1 MIATES
7 KVLFSSGVS
16 NNIMYASPTDAATV
30 MLLRPCRNAAVKDIE
45 VLMVLRN
52 RRSRFVPG
60 YHVYPGG
67 ILDPEDFEP
76 GIERF
81 CRGIERKKASE
92 LLPDMSRP
100 EKALG
105 AWVAGIRETFE
116 EVGML
121 IARRKDGSPVTIQTQ
136 EERKRFCDYRRA
148 LNTGEMKFHQMLEK
162 EELILP
168 LDRLYYFSHWITPE
182 PLPLRYDVRFF
193 VAEAPSAQA
202 VIHDGVELTE
212 HLWLTPSRALEEYEK
227 GKIGMVLPQIMTL
240 EDVSRFRTV
249 EEAVASAKARR
260 VPANLTKIRRMNGE
274 DVEVMPDGTVFERR
288 PPVYSWPEKQ

>member
-1 MIATES
+1 
-7 KVLFSSGVS
+7 
-16 NNIMYASPTDAATV
+16 MYATPTDAATV

-81 CRGIERKKASE
+81 CRGIERKEASE
-92 LLPDMSRP
+92 ILPDMSRP

-121 IARRKDGSPVTIQTQ
+121 IAIRKDGSPVTIRTEQ
-136 EERKRFCDYRRA
+136 ERKRFCDYRGA
-148 LNTGEMKFHQMLEK
+148 LNKGEMKFHQMLEK
-162 EELILP
+162 EDLLLP
-168 LDRLYYFSHWITPE
+168 LDRLHYFSHWITPE

-193 VAEAPSAQA
+193 VTEAPEAQA

-227 GKIGMVLPQIMTL
+227 GKMGMVLPQIMTL
-240 EDVSRFRTV
+240 EDISRFRTV
-249 EEAVASAKARR
+249 EEAIASATARR
-260 VPANLTKIRRMNGE
+260 VPANLTKIKRINDE

-288 PPVYSWPEKQ
+288 PPVYSWPDKQ

>member
-1 MIATES
+1 
-7 KVLFSSGVS
+7 
-16 NNIMYASPTDAATV
+16 MYATPTDAATV
-30 MLLRPCRNAAVKDIE
+30 MLLRPHGSAAGEDIE

-67 ILDPEDFEP
+67 ILDPEDHAP
-76 GIERF
+76 GIDPY
-81 CRGIERKKASE
+81 CRGIDRQLASE
-92 LLPDMSRP
+92 ILPDMSRP

-121 IARRKDGSPVTIQTQ
+121 IALKRDGSPVTIQTG
-136 EERKRFCDYRRA
+136 EERKRFCDYRKA
-148 LNTGEMKFHQMLEK
+148 LNRGEMKFSEMLEK
-162 EELILP
+162 EALILP
-168 LDRLYYFSHWITPE
+168 LDRLHYFSHWITPE

-193 VAEAPSAQA
+193 VAEAPKAQD
-202 VIHDGVELTE
+202 VIHDGVELTQ
-212 HLWLTPSRALEEYEK
+212 HIWLTPSKALQSYEQ

-240 EDVSRFRTV
+240 VDISRFKTV
-249 EEAVASAKARR
+249 EQAISSTKQRL
-260 VPANLTKIRRMNGE
+260 VPANLTKIRRINDE

-288 PPVYSWPEKQ
+288 PPVYSWPDKSRD

>member
-1 MIATES
+1 
-7 KVLFSSGVS
+7 
-16 NNIMYASPTDAATV
+16 MYATPTDAATV
-30 MLLRPCRNAAVKDIE
+30 MLLRPHQNAVEKDID
-45 VLMVLRN
+45 VLMVMRN

-81 CRGIERKKASE
+81 CQGITRKQASE
-92 LLPDMSRP
+92 ILPDMSRP

-121 IARRKDGSPVTIQTQ
+121 IARRKDGSTVTIQTE

-148 LNTGEMKFHQMLEK
+148 LNKGEMKFSQMLDK
-162 EELILP
+162 EDLILP
-168 LDRLYYFSHWITPE
+168 LDRMHYFSHWITPE

-193 VAEAPSAQA
+193 LAEAPSAQA
-202 VIHDGVELTE
+202 AFHDGVELTE

-240 EDVSRFRTV
+240 EDISRFKTV
-249 EEAVASAKARR
+249 EEALASAKARR
-260 VPANLTKIRRMNGE
+260 VPANLTKIKRIKDE

-288 PPVYSWPEKQ
+288 PPVYSWPTKE

>member
-1 MIATES
+1 
-7 KVLFSSGVS
+7 
-16 NNIMYASPTDAATV
+16 MYATPTDAATV
-30 MLLRPCRNAAVKDIE
+30 MLLRSHGNADTKQVEI
-45 VLMVLRN
+45 LMVLRN
-52 RRSRFVPG
+52 RKSRFVPG

-67 ILDPEDFEP
+67 ILDPEDYEP

-81 CRGIERKKASE
+81 CRGIDRKQASE
-92 LLPDMSRP
+92 ILPDMSRP

-121 IARRKDGSPVTIQTQ
+121 IAERKDGSPVTIRTD
-136 EERKRFCDYRRA
+136 EEKKLFCGYRRA
-148 LNTGEMKFHQMLEK
+148 LNKGEIKFSRMLEI
-162 EELILP
+162 EELFLP
-168 LDRLYYFSHWITPE
+168 LDRLCYFSHWITPE

-193 VAEAPSAQA
+193 VTEAPEGQA

-212 HLWLTPSRALEEYEK
+212 HLWLSPSKALEDYEK

-240 EDVSRFRTV
+240 VDISRFKTV
-249 EEAVASAKARR
+249 EEAVAAARQCR
-260 VPANLTKIRRMNGE
+260 VPANLTKIKRINDE

-288 PPVYSWPEKQ
+288 PPVYSWPDEKQ

>member
-1 MIATES
+1 
-7 KVLFSSGVS
+7 
-16 NNIMYASPTDAATV
+16 MYAMPTDAATV
-30 MLLRPCRNAAVKDIE
+30 MLLRPCRNPAVKDIE

-81 CRGIERKKASE
+81 CRGIERKEASE
-92 LLPDMSRP
+92 ILPDMSRP

-121 IARRKDGSPVTIQTQ
+121 IARRKDGSPVTIRTD

-148 LNTGEMKFHQMLEK
+148 LNKYEMKFSQMLEK
-162 EELILP
+162 EDLILP
-168 LDRLYYFSHWITPE
+168 LDRLHYFSHWITPE

-193 VAEAPSAQA
+193 LAEAPAGQA
-202 VIHDGVELTE
+202 AIHDGMELME
-212 HLWLTPSRALEEYEK
+212 HIWLTPSRALEEYEK

-240 EDVSRFRTV
+240 EDITRFRTV
-249 EEAVASAKARR
+249 EEAIASAKARR
-260 VPANLTKIRRMNGE
+260 VPANLTKIKRINDE
-274 DVEVMPDGTVFERR
+274 DVEVMPDGSVFERR
-288 PPVYSWPEKQ
+288 PPVYSWPSKE

>member
-1 MIATES
+1 
-7 KVLFSSGVS
+7 
-16 NNIMYASPTDAATV
+16 MYATPTDAATV

-67 ILDPEDFEP
+67 ILDPEDYEP

-81 CRGIERKKASE
+81 CKGIDREQASRI
-92 LLPDMSRP
+92 LPDMSLP
-100 EKALG
+100 DKALG

-121 IARRKDGSPVTIQTQ
+121 IAERKDGSPVTILT
-136 EERKRFCDYRRA
+136 EEEKKLFCGYRRA
-148 LNTGEMKFHQMLEK
+148 LNQGRIKFSEMLEK

-168 LDRLYYFSHWITPE
+168 LDRLCYFSHWITPE

-193 VAEAPSAQA
+193 VTEAPAGQA

-212 HLWLTPSRALEEYEK
+212 HLWLSPSRALEEYEK
-227 GKIGMVLPQIMTL
+227 GKMGMVLPQIMTL
-240 EDVSRFRTV
+240 VDISRFKSV
-249 EEAVASAKARR
+249 EQAVAAARQCR
-260 VPANLTKIRRMNGE
+260 VPANLTKIKRMNGE

-288 PPVYSWPEKQ
+288 PPVYSWPDKSRD

>member
-1 MIATES
+1 
-7 KVLFSSGVS
+7 
-16 NNIMYASPTDAATV
+16 MYATPTDAATV

-81 CRGIERKKASE
+81 CRGIERKEASE
-92 LLPDMSRP
+92 ILPNMSRP

-121 IARRKDGSPVTIQTQ
+121 IAIRKDGSPVTIRTEQ
-136 EERKRFCDYRRA
+136 ERKRFCDYRRA
-148 LNTGEMKFHQMLEK
+148 LNKGEMKFHQMLEK
-162 EELILP
+162 EDLLLP
-168 LDRLYYFSHWITPE
+168 LDRLHYFSHWITPE

-193 VAEAPSAQA
+193 VTEAPEAQA

-227 GKIGMVLPQIMTL
+227 GKMGMVLPQIMTL
-240 EDVSRFRTV
+240 EDISRFRTV
-249 EEAVASAKARR
+249 EEAIASATARR
-260 VPANLTKIRRMNGE
+260 VPANLTKIKRINNE

-288 PPVYSWPEKQ
+288 PPVYSWPTKE

>member
-1 MIATES
+1 
-7 KVLFSSGVS
+7 
-16 NNIMYASPTDAATV
+16 MYATPTDAATV
-30 MLLRPCRNAAVKDIE
+30 MLLRPCPNPAVKDIE

-81 CRGIERKKASE
+81 CSGIERKEASE
-92 LLPDMSRP
+92 ILPDMSRP

-121 IARRKDGSPVTIQTQ
+121 IARRKDGSPVTIQTE
-136 EERKRFCDYRRA
+136 EERKRFCGYRRA
-148 LNTGEMKFHQMLEK
+148 LNKGEMKFSQMLEK
-162 EELILP
+162 EDLTLP
-168 LDRLYYFSHWITPE
+168 LDRLHYFSHWITPE

-193 VAEAPSAQA
+193 VTEAPEAQV

-240 EDVSRFRTV
+240 VDISRFRTV
-249 EEAVASAKARR
+249 EEAISSAKQRR
-260 VPANLTKIRRMNGE
+260 VPANLTKIRRINDE

-288 PPVYSWPEKQ
+288 PPVYSWPTKAVTRLTG

>member
-1 MIATES
+1 
-7 KVLFSSGVS
+7 
-16 NNIMYASPTDAATV
+16 MYATPTDAATV
-30 MLLRPCRNAAVKDIE
+30 MLLRPHQDAEMKEVE

-52 RRSRFVPG
+52 RKSRFVPG

-67 ILDPEDFEP
+67 ILDPEDYEP

-81 CRGIERKKASE
+81 CRGIDRRQASE
-92 LLPDMSRP
+92 ILPDMSRP

-121 IARRKDGSPVTIQTQ
+121 IAERKDGSPVSIRT
-136 EERKRFCDYRRA
+136 EEEKKLFCGYRRA
-148 LNTGEMKFHQMLEK
+148 LNKGRIKFSEILEK

-168 LDRLYYFSHWITPE
+168 LDRLCYFSHWITPE

-193 VAEAPSAQA
+193 VTEAPEGQT

-212 HLWLTPSRALEEYEK
+212 HFWLSPSRALEEYEN
-227 GKIGMVLPQIMTL
+227 GKFGMVLPQIMTL
-240 EDVSRFRTV
+240 VDISRFKSV
-249 EEAVASAKARR
+249 EEAVAAARQCL
-260 VPANLTKIRRMNGE
+260 VPANLTKIRRIDDK
-274 DVEVMPDGTVFERR
+274 DVEVMPDGAVFERR
-288 PPVYSWPEKQ
+288 PPVYSWPGKE

>member
-1 MIATES
+1 
-7 KVLFSSGVS
+7 
-16 NNIMYASPTDAATV
+16 MYATPTDAATV

-67 ILDPEDFEP
+67 ILDPEDFDP

-81 CRGIERKKASE
+81 CQGIGRKQASE
-92 LLPDMSRP
+92 ILPDMSRP
-100 EKALG
+100 YKALG

-121 IARRKDGSPVTIQTQ
+121 IALRRDGTSVTMRTE

-148 LNTGEMKFHQMLEK
+148 LNTGKMKFHQMLEK

-193 VAEAPSAQA
+193 VVEAPQAQA
-202 VIHDGVELTE
+202 VVHDGVELTE
-212 HLWLTPSRALEEYEK
+212 HLWLTPSRALEEYEQ

-240 EDVSRFRTV
+240 VDISRFKTV
-249 EEAVASAKARR
+249 EEAVTSAKTRR
-260 VPANLTKIRRMNGE
+260 VAANLTKIKRINDD

-288 PPVYSWPEKQ
+288 PPVYSWPTKE

>member
-1 MIATES
+1 
-7 KVLFSSGVS
+7 
-16 NNIMYASPTDAATV
+16 MYAAPTDAATV
-30 MLLRPCRNAAVKDIE
+30 MLLRPCRNADVKDIE
-45 VLMVLRN
+45 VLLVLRH

-67 ILDPEDFEP
+67 VVDPEDFEP

-81 CRGIERKKASE
+81 CRGIDREQASDI
-92 LLPDMSRP
+92 LPDMSRP

-121 IARRKDGSPVTIQTQ
+121 IAQKKDGSRITIRT
-136 EERKRFCDYRRA
+136 EEEKKRFCGYRRA
-148 LNTGEMKFHQMLEK
+148 LNKGEIKFAQVLEK
-162 EELILP
+162 EDLVLP
-168 LDRLYYFSHWITPE
+168 LDRLDYFSHWITPE

-193 VAEAPSAQA
+193 LAEAPTEQV

-212 HLWLTPSRALEEYEK
+212 HVWLTPSKALEAYEK

-240 EDVSRFRTV
+240 VDISRFHTV
-249 EEAVASAKARR
+249 EAAVAAAKALR
-260 VPANLTKIRRMNGE
+260 VPAILTKISRMNGE
-274 DVEVMPDGTVFERR
+274 DVEVMPNGTVFDGRL
-288 PPVYSWPEKQ
+288 PVYSWPDERE